1 MLALTQ
7 LVSLLPF
14 LLASVAASPTPIIS
28 KRYTGVK
35 IQSYRD
41 GKCLNPI
48 SSQVGD
54 GTLVVTIDCGNAATW
69 DINPGSGSV
78 ILHGVGLALDAG
90 TGADNNEIVKLW
102 TSYPTL
108 FQQTWYLTGDQR
120 IAITGGNQCLD
131 EGENGPQTYQCT
143 TGNTNQIWNII
154 DGGSSS
160 GPASSA
166 VPSASVSASASVS
179 VSASV
184 TPSAQPSSTGVPAG
198 TVYKDPG
205 YGSRRIHPVGR
216 DDLCVT
222 VSSGSPATGQQV
234 NVAYCVANDS
244 PFATAQLWN
253 ITQGQNNQGIALSPA
268 TSSSLC
274 LDVGYNPG
282 SGSRL
287 FVEDCARGSLQ
298 HWDYLGDKIIL
309 HGRNLCVD
317 VEKDSTPTHQTPI
330 DMQANLQVWQ
340 CFPDNTQQV
349 FTLLDI

>member
-1 MLALTQ
+1 MLTTTTLIPLLSFLALASASPLALT
-7 LVSLLPF
+7 
-14 LLASVAASPTPIIS
+14 
-28 KRYTGVK
+28 KRYSGVK

-41 GKCLNPI
+41 HKCLSPI
-48 SSQVGD
+48 SDSTSD
-54 GTLVVTIDCGNAATW
+54 GTLVTTVDCANAKTW

-108 FQQTWYLTGDQR
+108 FQQTWYLTGDNR

-131 EGENGPQTYQCT
+131 EGDNGPQTYQCT

-154 DGGSSS
+154 EGGGS
-160 GPASSA
+160 GP
-166 VPSASVSASASVS
+166 VPSASVSPSASASAS
-179 VSASV
+179 QSSA
-184 TPSAQPSSTGVPAG
+184 APSSTGVPPG
-198 TVYKDPG
+198 TVFKDPG

-216 DDLCVT
+216 NDLCVT

-244 PFATAQLWN
+244 PYAKAQLWN
-253 ITQGQNNQGIALSPA
+253 ITQGQNDQGIALSPA

-287 FVEDCARGSLQ
+287 FVEDCSRGSLQ
-298 HWDYLGDKIIL
+298 HWDYLGDKVIL
-309 HGRNLCVD
+309 HGRDLCLD
-317 VEKDSTPTHQTPI
+317 LQKDSKPVRSQPI
-330 DMQANLQVWQ
+330 DIIASLQVWQ
-340 CFPDNTQQV
+340 CFPDNTQQI